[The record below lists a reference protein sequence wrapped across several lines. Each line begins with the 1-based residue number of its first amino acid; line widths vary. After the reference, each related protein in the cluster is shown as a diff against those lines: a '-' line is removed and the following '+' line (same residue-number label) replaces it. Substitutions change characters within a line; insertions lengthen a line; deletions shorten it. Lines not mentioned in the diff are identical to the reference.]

1 MSTLKRVKVVML
13 PTNEKAPEHDYL
25 FLYQPSNRLVK
36 DGFVQHLYILSDEEI
51 KEGDWC
57 YDKLNNKVY
66 QASSIVIHNMKSMEY
81 EIYLKKIIATTDKS
95 LGLNKYDQQIVERW
109 GNSKNQLP
117 QPSEGFLDVYVDFY
131 NRGKPITEVMVEYEE
146 EFFADSKGGFGSE
159 KERDDYVFR
168 TGASHSCWSR
178 KSLKI
183 NPKDNTITIHKC
195 KDSWSKEEV
204 KALALQSFLEGVD
217 RISAEDFDK
226 WIEENL

>member
-1 MSTLKRVKVVML
+1 MSTLKRAKVVML
-13 PTNEKAPEHDYL
+13 STNEKAPEHDYL

-57 YDKLNNKVY
+57 VNKNLDTVY
-66 QASSIVIHNMKSMEY
+66 QIGNGDSSNW
-81 EIYLKKIIATTDKS
+81 LKVIATTDKA

-146 EFFADSKGGFGSE
+146 EFFADSKGGFKSE

-195 KDSWSKEEV
+195 KDSWSRDEV
-204 KALALQSFLEGVD
+204 HNLLMQAWINGQAKPDCHYTVRE
-217 RISAEDFDK
+217 K